1 MLTELQRR
9 IARVVSGLPEA
20 GDIALAGGGGLI
32 SHGIV
37 DRATQDL
44 DFFGTS
50 IEAVDDL
57 AAAAIRALRAEG
69 LDVTIQQQTSGFVRL
84 EVRAGHEATEVDIG
98 ADARIRP
105 AEAGPLGAILTVEE
119 LAADKLLAL
128 FGRAQPRDFVD
139 VAALEAHIDLERMC
153 ELASE
158 KDPGFSVEV
167 LREMLGSFSRLSP
180 QDFDLDPEH
189 HAELATTVSSWR
201 NRLRE
206 PPSA

>member
-1 MLTELQRR
+1 MLTKLQRPR
-9 IARVVSGLPEA
+9 AKVVTSGPEA
-20 GDIALAGGGGLI
+20 EDFDLAGGGGLI

-50 IEAVDDL
+50 IDAVDDL
-57 AAAAIRALRAEG
+57 ATAAIRALRSEG
-69 LDVTIQQQTSGFVRL
+69 LNVTIQQQASGFARL
-84 EVRAGHEATEVDIG
+84 EVRSGDEATEVDIG

-105 AEAGPLGAILTVEE
+105 AEAGALGAILTVEE

-139 VAALEAHIDLERMC
+139 VAALEAHIDLGRMC
-153 ELASE
+153 ELATE

-167 LREMLGSFSRLSP
+167 LREMLGSFSRLAP
-180 QDFDLDPEH
+180 QDFDLDPEP
-189 HAELATTVSSWR
+189 HAELAVTVSSWR

-206 PPSA
+206 PPAI